1 MTERVYIATDIAR
14 RADYYHTRAC
24 QNTTESDLTEIS
36 IHTARNNALD
46 ECPCCAGESIRKGL
60 AGDLATMSPS
70 EVGL

>member
-1 MTERVYIATDIAR
+1 MSERVFIATDIAR

-24 QNTTESDLTEIS
+24 QNTTDSTLTEIALS
-36 IHTARNNALD
+36 TANKHKLE
-46 ECPCCAGESIRKGL
+46 ECSCCAGESIRKGL